1 MTVTINGTTG
11 ITTPALDNQGVAVV
25 NRTGNGTLIDLQS
38 DGTTVGSIGINGNE
52 PYFTTSDGGF
62 RIAANGA
69 LQPATS
75 VGGVSDAL
83 EDLGSTA
90 GRWRDLYLSG
100 GVYLGGTGA
109 ANYLDDYEEGTW
121 TPIINVGSV
130 VTLTGSYVKI
140 GKLVTLQCT
149 GQDFSNFTSTD
160 NIAISG
166 LPFISGSQ
174 ISVGTLMTRYFS
186 NGNNGGLITYI
197 TTSSTDVQF
206 YQSAVN
212 SWNRIQ
218 FSEYTAVWDAYFTIT
233 YFTA

>member
-109 ANYLDDYEEGTW
+109 ANYLDDYEEGAWVPSGNTGIPAGGIV
-121 TPIINVGSV
+121 TSIGRYQKVGNM
-130 VTLTGSYVKI
+130 VTIVAFMTIKNDGTNIQI
-140 GKLVTLQCT
+140 G
-149 GQDFSNFTSTD
+149 
-160 NIAISG
+160 G
-166 LPFISGSQ
+166 LPFVSSYYQAVPISHQTLTVRLERILSGESNIKFTLNATQ
-174 ISVGTLMTRYFS
+174 TATHQELFIGGTY
-186 NGNNGGLITYI
+186 Y
-197 TTSSTDVQF
+197 TT
-206 YQSAVN
+206 A
-212 SWNRIQ
+212 
-218 FSEYTAVWDAYFTIT
+218 
-233 YFTA
+233 